1 MPHSR
6 LPPLR
11 CRAGSRGGPGVA
23 TRRCPGA
30 RPEGRKIGAA
40 CPSSVGF
47 DSAAAAAGHRL
58 RAAHARSQ
66 SRMVGD
72 VKGTRSRRRWSRGFR
87 RPACSGSPVRPR
99 RRRSRR
105 SRCRRSRRSRP
116 VRARCLCY
124 RSARRRQRPG
134 RGCAD
139 ARLTFARRRMA
150 SRTRPGEEDPP
161 RSVWRARHPLGL
173 LWWEISKA
181 ARGTVPGTYARDTR
195 CCNRW

>member
-11 CRAGSRGGPGVA
+11 FRAGSRGGPGVA

-30 RPEGRKIGAA
+30 RPEGRQNWCRLPFK
-40 CPSSVGF
+40 VGF

-87 RPACSGSPVRPR
+87 RPRAVDHLFDPVGGDPEGRVVGAR
-99 RRRSRR
+99 DVAVRS
-105 SRCRRSRRSRP
+105 
-116 VRARCLCY
+116 
-124 RSARRRQRPG
+124 G
-134 RGCAD
+134 RGACAAD
-139 ARLTFARRRMA
+139 RSSTATTRAELRRCAPDFARRRMA
-150 SRTRPGEEDPP
+150 SRTRPGEEDAP
-161 RSVWRARHPLGL
+161 RSVWRAHLGG
-173 LWWEISKA
+173 
-181 ARGTVPGTYARDTR
+181 RGSP
-195 CCNRW
+195 